1 MVQMIIIQSILFV
14 IPSIVLGYAG
24 SIPTLKYLYGF
35 MFKNQTGVQ
44 LSIIPTA
51 KSTIRAVALGLLIPL
66 VSSLVPIRIALS
78 KNLND
83 SLDANRSKTKG
94 TIVTIT
100 ESNRPELFSYLLY
113 GSIGVIAGIAI
124 YYLLPLAVLNF
135 NLGLILEI
143 FFFIL
148 LGMILG
154 LTLISLNF
162 QRIVELTIVYIFLFF
177 ERKSMKLMIL
187 KNLVSHRESNK
198 LTAIIFSLTLG
209 SIIFVVVAANL
220 QI

>member
-1 MVQMIIIQSILFV
+1 
-14 IPSIVLGYAG
+14 
-24 SIPTLKYLYGF
+24 
-35 MFKNQTGVQ
+35 
-44 LSIIPTA
+44 
-51 KSTIRAVALGLLIPL
+51 VALGLLIPL
-66 VSSLVPIRIALS
+66 VSSLVPINIALS

-94 TIVTIT
+94 SIVTIT
-100 ESNRPELFSYLLY
+100 EANKPELFSYLLY
-113 GSIGVIAGIAI
+113 GSIGVISGIAI
-124 YYLLPLAVLNF
+124 YYLLPLAILNF

-154 LTLISLNF
+154 LTLIALNL
-162 QRIVELTIVYIFLFF
+162 QRMVELFIVHVFLFF

-187 KNLVSHRESNK
+187 KNLIAHRQSNK

-220 QI
+220 

>member
-1 MVQMIIIQSILFV
+1 M
-14 IPSIVLGYAG
+14 
-24 SIPTLKYLYGF
+24 
-35 MFKNQTGVQ
+35 
-44 LSIIPTA
+44 
-51 KSTIRAVALGLLIPL
+51 
-66 VSSLVPIRIALS
+66 SSLVPIQIALS

-83 SLDANRSKTKG
+83 SLNANRSKTKG
-94 TIVTIT
+94 SIVTIST
-100 ESNRPELFSYLLY
+100 DAQRQEFTSYILF

-135 NLGLILEI
+135 NIGLILEI

-154 LTLISLNF
+154 LTLVALNL
-162 QRIVELTIVYIFLFF
+162 QRMAELILVYIFLFF
-177 ERKSMKLMIL
+177 ERQSMKMMIL
-187 KNLVSHRESNK
+187 KNLIAHRESNK

-220 QI
+220 QIQTLTGTTSWGKIQLGVDSNAVSTDNTTLMSAPIIDPVLRQFSSNIKSFGYRS

>member
-1 MVQMIIIQSILFV
+1 M
-14 IPSIVLGYAG
+14 
-24 SIPTLKYLYGF
+24 
-35 MFKNQTGVQ
+35 
-44 LSIIPTA
+44 
-51 KSTIRAVALGLLIPL
+51 
-66 VSSLVPIRIALS
+66 SSLVPIQIALS

-83 SLDANRSKTKG
+83 SLNANRSKTKG
-94 TIVTIT
+94 SIVTIST
-100 ESNRPELFSYLLY
+100 DAQRQEFTSYILF

-135 NLGLILEI
+135 NIGLILEI

-154 LTLISLNF
+154 LTLVALNL
-162 QRIVELTIVYIFLFF
+162 QRMAELILVYIFLFF
-177 ERKSMKLMIL
+177 ERQSMKMMIL
-187 KNLVSHRESNK
+187 KNLIAHRESNK

-220 QI
+220 QIQTLTGTTSWGKIQLGVDANT

>member
-1 MVQMIIIQSILFV
+1 
-14 IPSIVLGYAG
+14 
-24 SIPTLKYLYGF
+24 
-35 MFKNQTGVQ
+35 
-44 LSIIPTA
+44 
-51 KSTIRAVALGLLIPL
+51 
-66 VSSLVPIRIALS
+66 VSSLVPIQIALS

-83 SLDANRSKTKG
+83 SLNANRSKTKG
-94 TIVTIT
+94 SIVTIST
-100 ESNRPELFSYLLY
+100 DAQRQEFTSYILF

-135 NLGLILEI
+135 NIGLILEI

-154 LTLISLNF
+154 LTLVALNL
-162 QRIVELTIVYIFLFF
+162 QRMAELILVYIFLFF
-177 ERKSMKLMIL
+177 ERQSMKMMIL
-187 KNLVSHRESNK
+187 KNLIAHRESNK

-220 QI
+220 QIQTLTGTTSWGLI